1 MTPINL
7 FTMKKYILPIL
18 FCFLLL
24 GLPALSQAKPKA
36 KTPAPL
42 QFHPNGEFKILHFT
56 DIHYIF
62 GKEESPVALDN
73 LNKVIEAEKPDLI
86 IITGD
91 MIYGKPAL
99 EGITDVMATVSK
111 HGIPFCT
118 TFGNHD
124 DESGLS
130 RSELY
135 DIIQATPNC
144 VNPPR
149 GEEASPDYT
158 VEVKS
163 SDGTR
168 TAAVLYCLDSH
179 AYAQVKGVGKYAW
192 FTHDQ
197 IGWYRAKSAAYTEA
211 NAGTPVPSFAF
222 FHIPLPEYGQAI
234 ADPKT
239 KVFGNRKEAGG
250 EAKVNSGMFVN
261 MKECGDIVGVFTG
274 HDHDN
279 DYALDYYGICL
290 CYGRFS
296 GCSNVYNHIQNGG
309 RVIILKEGARSF
321 DSWIRERTGAK
332 VQPFTY
338 PQDFVFKK
346 GENFNH

>member
-1 MTPINL
+1 MKRFRL
-7 FTMKKYILPIL
+7 FSILL
-18 FCFLLL
+18 CLFLLIA
-24 GLPALSQAKPKA
+24 PAALSAKPKPKA
-36 KTPAPL
+36 PAL
-42 QFHPNGEFKILHFT
+42 QFHQNGEFKVLHFT
-56 DIHYIF
+56 DIHYIY
-62 GKEESPVALDN
+62 GREESPVALDN

-91 MIYGKPAL
+91 MIYGQPAL
-99 EGITDVMATVSK
+99 EGITDVINTISA

-135 DIIQATPNC
+135 DIIQAAPNC

-149 GEEASPDYT
+149 GDVASPAI
-158 VEVKS
+158 EVKS

-179 AYAQVKGVGKYAW
+179 SYAQVKGVGKYAW

-197 IGWYRAKSAAYTEA
+197 IGWYRAKSAGYTAA
-211 NAGTPVPSFAF
+211 NGGEPVPSFAF

-261 MKECGDIVGVFTG
+261 MKECGDIVGVFAG

-296 GCSNVYNHIQNGG
+296 GCSNVYNHLQNGG
-309 RVIILKEGARSF
+309 RVIILKEGQRGF

-338 PQDFVFKK
+338 PTDFVFKK
-346 GENFNH
+346 GENYNH